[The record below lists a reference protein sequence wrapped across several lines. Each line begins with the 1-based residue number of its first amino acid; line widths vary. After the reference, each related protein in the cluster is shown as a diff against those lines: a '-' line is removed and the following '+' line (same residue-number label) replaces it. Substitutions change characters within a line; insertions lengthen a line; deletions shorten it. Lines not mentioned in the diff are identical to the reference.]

1 MKASDSVN
9 SLTELN
15 PREVEEKTCFICL
28 SSDVEQGE
36 PLVDSKL
43 LRNCGCK
50 FAVHPACW
58 NEWMKSKSDYDC
70 PICHKASLQRI
81 HVPPNPVLAISVLEL
96 RAIAQHE
103 LRAQRYSMLKCCSCL
118 IVTAVTSL
126 LITALLKWG

>member
-15 PREVEEKTCFICL
+15 PSDKQDKTCFICL
-28 SSDVEQGE
+28 GDEDSSHE

-58 NEWMKSKSDYDC
+58 NEWLKGKSDYDC
-70 PICHKASLQRI
+70 PICRKDSMLRI
-81 HVPPNPVLAISVLEL
+81 KIPPNPVLSIPYEEPIQGRRWKPFQVLICL
-96 RAIAQHE
+96 VFTVGTCI
-103 LRAQRYSMLKCCSCL
+103 L
-118 IVTAVTSL
+118 IVAML
-126 LITALLKWG
+126 QWG